1 MQRDL
6 RTAIDHTRRSALEC
20 AARNGQAIPPATVGR
35 ANAAVAA
42 KAQRT
47 CSALVVFCSL
57 STIDAVAGGGGA
69 AGAALRVALRPL
81 RCAALFATCS
91 AAALDAAPRDAL
103 ARALGTEGGATV
115 RSVVVAHAPPP
126 PPPHGAAD
134 IECETRRNRELR
146 EACALCELVES
157 MCASGSADDGVL
169 ALVSAAA
176 GDARAAGEGGALLIA
191 APALFGG
198 WQDVGAAGATTA
210 LRVQRA
216 PTGLHASVADLPPT
230 LAGIASA
237 LAGTEAVHG
246 AGSAA
251 EGGRD
256 LSRYLLGLESPRR
269 LLELL

>member
-115 RSVVVAHAPPP
+115 RSVVVAHSMSA
-126 PPPHGAAD
+126 AAD